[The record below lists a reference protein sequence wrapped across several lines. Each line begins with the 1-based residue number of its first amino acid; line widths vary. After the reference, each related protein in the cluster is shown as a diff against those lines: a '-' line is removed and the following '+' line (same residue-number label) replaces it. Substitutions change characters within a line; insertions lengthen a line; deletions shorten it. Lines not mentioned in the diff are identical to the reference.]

1 MTNGGTSNPLGYCIT
16 PCHCSTS
23 SLILLANFCVLMC
36 CLLVKCAAASD
47 GHTAHLHCLHTII
60 SQLDTCSKKKICTL
74 HGCLVFLPICRGIY
88 FCVCIRCCLLLCL
101 VFFVDATWR
110 LLIPVDF
117 FAIDFPHV
125 YASIAHNFTNIAPIK
140 LFAIS
145 MILQFVVAIQRFH
158 VWLYLAIFS
167 ESTLP

>member
-1 MTNGGTSNPLGYCIT
+1 MTNGGMSNLLGYCIT

-23 SLILLANFCVLMC
+23 SLILLANFCALLC
-36 CLLVKCAAASD
+36 CLLVKCAATSD

-60 SQLDTCSKKKICTL
+60 CQLGTCSKKKSARSMAVWYLCQSAAIFCF
-74 HGCLVFLPICRGIY
+74 CLRTRY
-88 FCVCIRCCLLLCL
+88 CLLLYL
-101 VFFVDATWR
+101 VVFLDATCR

-117 FAIDFPHV
+117 CAIDIRRV
-125 YASIAHNFTNIAPIK
+125 YASIAHNFTNILSIK
-140 LFAIS
+140 LSPIS

-158 VWLYLAIFS
+158 IWLYLAIFS

>member
-1 MTNGGTSNPLGYCIT
+1 MTNGGMSNPLGYCIT

-23 SLILLANFCVLMC
+23 SLILLAILCGLLC
-36 CLLVKCAAASD
+36 CLLVKCAATSD

-60 SQLDTCSKKKICTL
+60 CQLGTCSKKKSARSMAVWYLCQFIT
-74 HGCLVFLPICRGIY
+74 VFC
-88 FCVCIRCCLLLCL
+88 FCFCMKYCLLLYL
-101 VFFVDATWR
+101 VIFLDATWR

-117 FAIDFPHV
+117 FAIDFRHV

-140 LFAIS
+140 LFLMS

-158 VWLYLAIFS
+158 IWLYLAIFS